1 MRCKAKR
8 RDGKPCSCQARPGKR
23 WCIAHDPATAAAR
36 AAGQRKGGA
45 VRTLQ
50 LRPPT
55 LPPDTP
61 DLVLRTVADVV
72 AALGATVNQVRTG
85 RLGVQVGNCLGQL
98 LQVLLKAIEG
108 GEVERLLTERLAA
121 LEARHPSRRDRS

>member
-36 AAGQRKGGA
+36 VAGQRKGGA

-50 LRPPT
+50 LRPTT

-61 DLVLRTVADVV
+61 NVPLAAVCDVV
-72 AALGATVNQVRTG
+72 ALLAVTVNQVRTG

-98 LQVLLKAIEG
+98 LQVALKAIEG
-108 GEVERLLTERLAA
+108 SDLERRIQA
-121 LEARHPSRRDRS
+121 LEARPHGRHRP